1 MDRPTLSRREFA
13 SASAAALGG
22 AWLLLHLPAIEA
34 AAARARG
41 AARARSGFQVLTPAE
56 AAAFEALAE
65 HIFPPT
71 DTPGARALGVVHFA
85 DQALGSFSAP
95 MLEPIRAGLAELD
108 AKAHIIDPAAGSFD
122 RLPAERQAALVADI
136 EFSDF
141 FFLVRTLTLMGVFA
155 DPSYGGNRDGAGWK
169 LIGFED
175 RGAYRPPFG
184 HYDRGVAAAPM
195 EGGEA

>member
-1 MDRPTLSRREFA
+1 MDRPSLSRREFA

-34 AAARARG
+34 AAARARR
-41 AARARSGFQVLTPAE
+41 AARERSSFQVLTPAE

-65 HIFPPT
+65 HIFPTT

-85 DQALGSFSAP
+85 DRALGAFAAA

-108 AKAHIIDPAAGSFD
+108 AKARRIDPTAGSFD
-122 RLPAERQAALVADI
+122 QLPAERQAALVADI

-141 FFLVRTLTLMGVFA
+141 FFLARTLTLMGVFA
-155 DPSYGGNRDGAGWK
+155 DPSYGGNRGGAGWE
-169 LIGFED
+169 LIGFEA

-184 HYDRGVAAAPM
+184 HYDRAVAAGPAENSRP
-195 EGGEA
+195 

>member
-34 AAARARG
+34 AAARVRG
-41 AARARSGFQVLTPAE
+41 AVRERSGFRVLTPAE
-56 AAAFEALAE
+56 AATFEALAE
-65 HIFPPT
+65 HIFPTT
-71 DTPGARALGVVHFA
+71 DTPGARALGVVRFA
-85 DQALGSFSAP
+85 DHALGSFSAS

-108 AKAHIIDPAAGSFD
+108 ARARNIDPTAGSFD

-155 DPSYGGNRDGAGWK
+155 DPSYGGNRDRAGWA
-169 LIGFED
+169 LIGFEH

-184 HYDRGVAAAPM
+184 HYDRAVAAGPA